1 MYASRPYGR
10 QMLQL
15 TLLLGLIQVS
25 SAQSPASMTSTVLP
39 TETLATITMTSDRV
53 AMPVRQSISP
63 STVLD
68 VSNMTSSTVS
78 TSTEQTPPGLL
89 PAATHSSN
97 EHIRDESVFNYYFL
111 FLIVFA
117 VLIAALL
124 WWLHKQRKRRKE
136 QLRLSGHNALSQ
148 DLEGWVGA
156 RRFMHG
162 RYGGNQAAFRRRE
175 EGLDEHGEA
184 PPPYQSKNEVSV
196 SHDTTPAAPT
206 STEPAVPL
214 RVLTR
219 EAVGGAPPGY
229 DVTTSQDE
237 HTSARA
243 SPRGR

>member
-1 MYASRPYGR
+1 MPVDI
-10 QMLQL
+10 ML
-15 TLLLGLIQVS
+15 S
-25 SAQSPASMTSTVLP
+25 SAQSLASMTSTVLP
-39 TETLATITMTSDRV
+39 TETFATVTMTSDLA
-53 AMPVRQSISP
+53 AMSARQSTSP

-68 VSNMTSSTVS
+68 ASNTTSSTVS
-78 TSTEQTPPGLL
+78 TSTEQTPPGLF
-89 PAATHSSN
+89 PAATPSSS

-111 FLIVFA
+111 FLITFA

-136 QLRLSGHNALSQ
+136 QMRLSGHNALSR

-162 RYGGNQAAFRRRE
+162 RYRGNQAAFRRRE

-196 SHDTTPAAPT
+196 SHDPTPAAPT
-206 STEPAVPL
+206 SNDPIVPL

-219 EAVGGAPPGY
+219 EGVGGAPPGY
-229 DVTTSQDE
+229 DATNLQDE
-237 HTSARA
+237 DTGARP